1 MAGKASIVTGGA
13 QVIGKTF
20 AGVLLEDGYK
30 VSVSVY
36 YRSPKK
42 LRECNVFS
50 HVYLFTGRSHYRWCI
65 GPHHTRPLSVDM
77 GHHCSGPPPTARRH
91 IVAKT
96 GDLLKPRPSDIWW
109 LLKYVLFASRRYSSY
124 WNAFLFFFRKG
135 PVRECVKYSSFSLH
149 FYLVRSHM

>member
-1 MAGKASIVTGGA
+1 MSICSLGGPITA
-13 QVIGKTF
+13 DALDLTIQ
-20 AGVLLEDGYK
+20 
-30 VSVSVY
+30 
-36 YRSPKK
+36 
-42 LRECNVFS
+42 
-50 HVYLFTGRSHYRWCI
+50 
-65 GPHHTRPLSVDM
+65 GPYPWTWDITVQEL
-77 GHHCSGPPPTARRH
+77 PPPTGRRH

-96 GDLLKPRPSDIWW
+96 GDLLKPRSSDIWW